1 MLSFQKPPISSI
13 GIRLFLF
20 LVFEIIAVTS
30 VPASAE
36 DFAYLG
42 KVWAPNCDKAEKVR
56 TWVKTGNDIFLEA
69 LLNNFIKYKVV
80 KNVLDGESITFTY
93 TEDRLVETYKFSP
106 DKAVLQY
113 RTVNGDHIVRDG
125 MALINNHP
133 TTPLNLC
140 SVDSQA
146 AKEFYKIL
154 NVLR

>member
-1 MLSFQKPPISSI
+1 MSTCRMVRASSI
-13 GIRLFLF
+13 RVSLFLF
-20 LVFEIIAVTS
+20 LVFEMIAVTS
-30 VPASAE
+30 VSASAE
-36 DFAYLG
+36 DLAYLG

-56 TWVKTGNDIFLEA
+56 SWVKAGNDIFLEA
-69 LLNNFIKYKVV
+69 LLDNFIKYKVV

-140 SVDSQA
+140 SVDSVA
-146 AKEFYKIL
+146 ATELYKIMS
-154 NVLR
+154 VLR